1 MQMKKKRIAV
11 LLRLTA
17 AGCLLLATAA
27 EAQEQKPA
35 LFNPAQQ
42 QIRNSIDLMLN
53 MNPAPMQPG
62 SYPMQGAMS
71 DAVSKLNPAVRDS
84 INEKLMKIMQQTIQ
98 ETLSDARFMQEM
110 QQRFSIMPSP
120 GVMPPAMPA
129 PVVAAPPVQ
138 AQAPPSVEPLEDSV
152 VDKEQ
157 QKQP

>member
-11 LLRLTA
+11 RLYLAA
-17 AGCLLLATAA
+17 AGCLLLAATAG
-27 EAQEQKPA
+27 AQEQKPA
-35 LFNPAQQ
+35 ASQEPTFNPAQQ

-71 DAVSKLNPAVRDS
+71 DAVSKIDPAVQAS

-98 ETLSDARFMQEM
+98 ETFSDASFMQEM

-120 GVMPPAMPA
+120 TSKPTPAVAPPAP
-129 PVVAAPPVQ
+129 
-138 AQAPPSVEPLEDSV
+138 APPSVEPLEDSG
-152 VDKEQ
+152 DKDKAQTQ
-157 QKQP
+157 QP